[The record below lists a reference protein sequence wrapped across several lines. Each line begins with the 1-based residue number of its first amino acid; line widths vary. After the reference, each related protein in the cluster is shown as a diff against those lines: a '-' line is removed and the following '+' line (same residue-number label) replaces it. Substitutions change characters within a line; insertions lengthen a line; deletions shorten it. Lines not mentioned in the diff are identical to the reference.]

1 MSVSSIYLG
10 MAIQSFVI
18 ASLMKVKAIEVSP
31 GQQAMAGAVFLVMM
45 LLALVVGK

>member
-10 MAIQSFVI
+10 MAIQSFI
-18 ASLMKVKAIEVSP
+18 ASLMKVKSIEVSP